1 MFWVSTKRI
10 FRSGYINFKRNG
22 IVSLASVLMMTITL
36 CVLASLIFLQ
46 AALDFSLGQIK
57 DNVDITVYFSTSA
70 SESKILS
77 LKNTIEKLPEVA
89 ATEYIEKEQSLALFK
104 ERHANDFLT
113 LQALDELDDNPL
125 GATLTIKAKDPSQ
138 YETISNLLDGESDLA
153 KENASIID
161 RINYHQNK
169 VVIDRLNGLVAGT
182 ERLGVAITIALALV
196 SMLITFITIRLTIY
210 IAREEISV
218 MRLVGAANRYINGPF
233 IVEGIIC
240 GVIAAAL
247 TMLIYWPVTY
257 VLHDTLVGFLGIDL
271 FDYFTSNL
279 FQLFGLL
286 LLTGVIMSSIA
297 SSIAVRRYLR
307 K

>member
-89 ATEYIEKEQSLALFK
+89 ATEYIEREQSLALFK

-257 VLHDTLVGFLGIDL
+257 ALHDTLVGFLGIDL